1 MDHTMIIG
9 IGVILGCAAAL
20 ITLYAWSAAR
30 IETIHGKKLRGL
42 RQIRKEFGHGRSE
55 GE

>member
-1 MDHTMIIG
+1 MDSTTITG
-9 IGVILGCAAAL
+9 IAVIVGCAVTLVA
-20 ITLYAWSAAR
+20 LYAWSAAR

-55 GE
+55 NE